1 MDKISKGENNEG
13 TNLNRKNVDERLTA
27 KPPDGGW
34 GWVVVFSS
42 LMCNIL
48 VDGIG
53 LAYGVLLPKF
63 AEYFQTSKSKVSLVG
78 SLLIG
83 MYLCAGIMF
92 YFYSSFNFLEIPLI
106 LKSFLSFY
114 F

>member
-1 MDKISKGENNEG
+1 MVKKREDK
-13 TNLNRKNVDERLTA
+13 RKDCKDE
-27 KPPDGGW
+27 KIVPPDGGW

-63 AEYFQTSKSKVSLVG
+63 AEYFNAPKSKVSLVG
-78 SLLIG
+78 SVMIG
-83 MYLCAGIMF
+83 IYLCAGIVKL
-92 YFYSSFNFLEIPLI
+92 YE
-106 LKSFLSFY
+106 KSIITLRADPRFEAGNR
-114 F
+114 